1 MKKRWGR
8 ILMLALGLCM
18 MTACGTEKKNAEEGG
33 TVQSV
38 ATTAAVVK
46 EPLLTPSGNAGDMIE
61 VKENSY
67 YEGDRYVMYF
77 HKGTKIPGDIVTRT
91 EEIMQDLEKLYG
103 MSFGDQGYR
112 KPAAWRGEYFGGG
125 YDHLNT
131 DHKKLDIL
139 ILPYMD
145 DGEVEWADRGVIML
159 FDQDFYAEES
169 GYKTVAHELSH
180 LLRMDQS
187 LQLGQIF
194 EEGVGVYSEDRITR
208 QMGYPNWDL
217 IQYVNAHGYVEVYDA
232 SEIEKDAEKT
242 FREVNVKP
250 RSAEQAHYHYGIRL
264 VTFLMET
271 YGQDAVKKVSETARK
286 YTFTPEDNDTIV
298 KILKETFG
306 EDVFTKFADWLPKG
320 WEHWCDEYAEYMKAY
335 GMEY

>member
-1 MKKRWGR
+1 
-8 ILMLALGLCM
+8 
-18 MTACGTEKKNAEEGG
+18 
-33 TVQSV
+33 
-38 ATTAAVVK
+38 
-46 EPLLTPSGNAGDMIE
+46 
-61 VKENSY
+61 
-67 YEGDRYVMYF
+67 
-77 HKGTKIPGDIVTRT
+77 
-91 EEIMQDLEKLYG
+91 
-103 MSFGDQGYR
+103 
-112 KPAAWRGEYFGGG
+112 
-125 YDHLNT
+125 
-131 DHKKLDIL
+131 
-139 ILPYMD
+139 
-145 DGEVEWADRGVIML
+145 
-159 FDQDFYAEES
+159 
-169 GYKTVAHELSH
+169 
-180 LLRMDQS
+180 MDQS

-250 RSAEQAHYHYGIRL
+250 RSAEQAHYHYGIRH
-264 VTFLMET
+264 VTFLTET

-298 KILKETFG
+298 KILKETFV